1 MSPDASFS
9 GLTWLA
15 LSLTHGMMDAHQSF
29 VIGMIVERDRSLS
42 GWRAARKSD
51 EIDILTVGLFLIPGF
66 YVQAKVSPLMSA

>member
-29 VIGMIVERDRSLS
+29 VIGMIVERDPYL
-42 GWRAARKSD
+42 GGVQHARVMK
-51 EIDILTVGLFLIPGF
+51 LTFLQWD
-66 YVQAKVSPLMSA
+66 YS